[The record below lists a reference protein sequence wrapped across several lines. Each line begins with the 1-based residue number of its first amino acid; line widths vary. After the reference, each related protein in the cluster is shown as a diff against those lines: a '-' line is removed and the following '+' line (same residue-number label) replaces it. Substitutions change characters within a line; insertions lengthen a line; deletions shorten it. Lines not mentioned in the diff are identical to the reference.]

1 MLQAEQVLCD
11 RYHLHHPFGNN
22 PGRQTWLAFD
32 HSVSPPESVIVKL
45 LAFNPQMQWDEFK
58 LFEREA
64 EVLQQLT
71 HPQIPRYRDYFSLD
85 SQVGEG
91 LYWFGLV
98 QQYIP
103 GASLRQL
110 LDQGKRFTQEDV
122 KRIAES
128 VLEILSYLHGLQ
140 PPVLHRDIKPSN
152 LILADDLPIYLVDF
166 GAVQNRA
173 VTEGVTF
180 TVVGTTGYTPLEQ
193 FWGKAVVLGKG
204 CTRL

>member
-1 MLQAEQVLCD
+1 MS
-11 RYHLHHPFGNN
+11 R
-22 PGRQTWLAFD
+22 
-32 HSVSPPESVIVKL
+32 L
-45 LAFNPQMQWDEFK
+45 L
-58 LFEREA
+58 EA
-64 EVLQQLT
+64 
-71 HPQIPRYRDYFSLD
+71 
-85 SQVGEG
+85 
-91 LYWFGLV
+91 
-98 QQYIP
+98 
-103 GASLRQL
+103 ASLRQL